1 MLCNYQYARCIDL
14 ILKAKQNKYTYDL
27 WVTNAAKCFLNED
40 WFSFGAQWIQQRV
53 TVISLSFGSALAGGI
68 HQSECRCLHLSYSL
82 PELYSRGGKAACF
95 YGWGRKQLV
104 WGCSAS
110 HPNVDVWK
118 RFCEFW
124 PKTTHLSPLTINGAR
139 VTSWDGDESSSRWVK
154 KSASA
159 VYTNCSLLELWYN
172 PTSLRLF
179 SSPSACTKCLLV
191 TLQST

>member
-1 MLCNYQYARCIDL
+1 MQLNASLTRTDSLLVPSEFSRKSQWFHWAL
-14 ILKAKQNKYTYDL
+14 AQL
-27 WVTNAAKCFLNED
+27 WQVGF
-40 WFSFGAQWIQQRV
+40 
-53 TVISLSFGSALAGGI
+53 ISLNVDARIWATAYPSFI
-68 HQSECRCLHLSYSL
+68 VRV
-82 PELYSRGGKAACF
+82 GKAACF
-95 YGWGRKQLV
+95 YGLGRKQLV
-104 WGCSAS
+104 WGCGAS

-139 VTSWDGDESSSRWVK
+139 VTSWDGDESSSCWVK

-179 SSPSACTKCLLV
+179 SSLSACTKCLLV
-191 TLQST
+191 TLQSI